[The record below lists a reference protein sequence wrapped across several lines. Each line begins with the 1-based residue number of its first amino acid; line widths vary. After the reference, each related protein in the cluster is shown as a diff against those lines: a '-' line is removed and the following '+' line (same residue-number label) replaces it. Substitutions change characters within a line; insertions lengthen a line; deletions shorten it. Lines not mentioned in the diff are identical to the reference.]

1 MMQAA
6 ELLHLLKMGRSE
18 IALIKRSAEG
28 EKLLGHSAAP
38 SVCCKRLFVWI
49 GDGLGTH
56 GCEHRSCLAQAV
68 HIYFYLE
75 RFLKNWIFKMDFS
88 KMDFPKLELNYEL
101 NFFGIKL

>member
-1 MMQAA
+1 MDV
-6 ELLHLLKMGRSE
+6 GRSE

-68 HIYFYLE
+68 NIYFYLE
-75 RFLKNWIFKMDFS
+75 RFSFKFDFS
-88 KMDFPKLELNYEL
+88 KWIFRTWIFQNWIKAMSLIL
-101 NFFGIKL
+101 FGIKL